1 MDYLSSDGEELDDEM
16 LILCSDLKIQVPMKK
31 QKILPVTLT
40 DLENIDINNLP
51 IEIVSEPPSPPL
63 LDLLSPQNIQDAI
76 PLSPSEQVT
85 IIHLQPSEELQP
97 LPSPVAISP
106 PLEATKP
113 PENDIEGTFLPSAP
127 STLEQLPSDS
137 EMEHINSNRKRKS
150 KGFAQP
156 KKWNKNTTKLKR
168 MLGEEYVGYRR
179 DRKVTGQEKF
189 QVLHDVQRPAR
200 SIGSRCTS
208 LFCSKSK
215 LRGCSSLSDIERE
228 NIFGKFW
235 KSMTWEQRK
244 QYVVSHVSVCE
255 KKQIKVKSNSRRSG
269 SKQYFLSTSEGR
281 TQVCLKTFL
290 NTLGLKESTIR
301 CWVDRSEH
309 GIAET
314 TPRPND
320 NNDERVIKKED
331 MTFLKQFFASLP
343 KMPSHYC
350 RASTSKQYLEPIVEN
365 KNCLFRLYIQECEKE
380 SKSPLSRWTMC
391 RVFDELN
398 LSLFSPKKDQCDTCC
413 SYKVGNIAEEEYRSH
428 IKKKDMARSEK
439 VRDKERARQ
448 LDDVHVFTQDL
459 QAVKLCPQLQASA
472 LYFKTKLCVH
482 NFTMYNLA
490 NKEVTCYWFD
500 ESNAG
505 LTASVFI
512 SCIID
517 CFKKTLQK
525 KCMPIILY
533 SDGCTAQNRN
543 VYLSNAL
550 LQLSMEKNIIIEQK
564 FLEKGHTQMECDAV
578 HSSIEQKLK
587 NQEIFLPSQFA
598 TLSKQARPQKPYLV
612 EYLDYSFFDDF
623 SDKNSFMY
631 DSIRPG
637 RSVNDPTVTDIRAL
651 QYNPSGVI
659 KYKLNF
665 EEDYQD
671 LPRRIR
677 RRVVMPETLP
687 PRPKLYQSRIKISV
701 TKWKHLQELKTVIP
715 SDCHGYYDSLPY

>member
-413 SYKVGNIAEEEYRSH
+413 SYK
-428 IKKKDMARSEK
+428 
-439 VRDKERARQ
+439 
-448 LDDVHVFTQDL
+448 
-459 QAVKLCPQLQASA
+459 
-472 LYFKTKLCVH
+472 
-482 NFTMYNLA
+482 
-490 NKEVTCYWFD
+490 
-500 ESNAG
+500 
-505 LTASVFI
+505 
-512 SCIID
+512 
-517 CFKKTLQK
+517 K